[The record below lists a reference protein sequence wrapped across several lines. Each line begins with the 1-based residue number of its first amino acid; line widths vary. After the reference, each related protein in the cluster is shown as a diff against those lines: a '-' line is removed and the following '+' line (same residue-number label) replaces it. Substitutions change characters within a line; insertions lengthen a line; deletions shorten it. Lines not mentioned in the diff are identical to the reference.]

1 MAERASPF
9 ASAVHEH
16 RAGVRLSALPR
27 GSIWQV
33 ACWPES
39 FEDVAAA
46 LVQTLGCEAPEPG
59 RGISTSD
66 ARLLIRVE
74 PLKWWVLGP
83 DGAEC
88 PLRPGAVQGA
98 WLDLG
103 HDQAGIAVEG
113 ERAAELMQ
121 RLVSLDLRERS
132 FPDLS
137 CAATIAHHMITRVLR
152 RDMDGVPRY
161 EVLVMRSF
169 ADELHGLLA
178 HHLALFA

>member
-9 ASAVHEH
+9 AGPVHDS

-39 FEDVAAA
+39 FGDVERELAGA
-46 LVQTLGCEAPEPG
+46 LGCGAPAPG
-59 RGISTSD
+59 RVARAAD
-66 ARLLIRVE
+66 DRLLVRVE
-74 PLKWWVLGP
+74 PLKWWVIGP

-88 PLRPGAVQGA
+88 PLAPGPDRGA
-98 WLDLG
+98 IIDMS

-113 ERAAELMQ
+113 ARAAELLK
-121 RLVSLDLRERS
+121 RLVSIDLRERA

-137 CAATIAHHMITRVLR
+137 WATTLAHHTITRVLR
-152 RDMDGVPRY
+152 RDRGMPCY
-161 EVLVMRSF
+161 EVLVMRSH

-178 HHLALFA
+178 HHLALFD